1 MIQRLVGIHN
11 LRLLAWLGFY
21 GVMLLA
27 GYDRYY
33 LAEWQRFS
41 VWLGGG
47 ILFVVFLLSATA
59 SGRRSLAQTNTQR
72 VGRGIE
78 TASHFAPL
86 FILLALGPTTLN
98 SSLPG
103 AALGEGTMQ
112 ALSRAREHAGPAP
125 ARSTSGQPHT
135 SLQIHGKAPEQESQL
150 PGESFRPTNLLDL
163 YMAQLHTEGEA
174 VEVVGMLHKLQ
185 GGKVDWLPPEIDQSG
200 MHGLVYRYLISC
212 CVADALPLTIVLE
225 DVSEQAL
232 AGMPQDSWVRVR
244 GRLTKLNSGSQSPL
258 LALRVA
264 ELEATAEPESP
275 YLSLYPLKGPGSKV
289 IDHGQ

>member
-1 MIQRLVGIHN
+1 MMQLLFSTHN

-21 GVMLLA
+21 GLMLLA

-33 LAEWQRFS
+33 LADWQRFS

-47 ILFVVFLLSATA
+47 ILLLVYLLSAA
-59 SGRRSLAQTNTQR
+59 AGRRRSLAQTSTQQL
-72 VGRGIE
+72 GRGIE

-86 FILLALGPTTLN
+86 FILLALGPTTL
-98 SSLPG
+98 SGSLPG
-103 AALGEGTMQ
+103 ATLGEGTMQ
-112 ALSRAREHAGPAP
+112 ALSRAREHAGQPVE
-125 ARSTSGQPHT
+125 RSTSGQPHT
-135 SLQIHGKAPEQESQL
+135 SLPAPGTT
-150 PGESFRPTNLLDL
+150 PGQSAAAPGAGFRETNLLDL
-163 YMAQLHTEGEA
+163 YMAQEHTEGEA

-185 GGKVDWLPPEIDQSG
+185 GGKVDWLPPEVDQSA

-232 AGMPQDSWVRVR
+232 AGMPQDGWIRVR
-244 GRLTKLNSGSQSPL
+244 GRLKKLNRGSLSPL
-258 LALRVA
+258 LALQVV
-264 ELEATAEPESP
+264 EFEATEVPDSP